1 MPLNI
6 FALTSAGERSMI
18 NLCTDD
24 TTAATLSDHLLRSIL
39 IAQECAATVDGHQA
53 VKVLGGRCAPSF

>member
-6 FALTSAGERSMI
+6 FALTSARERRMG

-24 TTAATLSDHLLRSIL
+24 ATTATLSDHLLRSIL
-39 IAQECAATVDGHQA
+39 IAQKRAATVDGHQA
-53 VKVLGGRCAPSF
+53 IKVFGGRCAPSF